1 MKIDVNTWKSR
12 FFDLSPMN
20 QLLIAQA
27 IVDELEFNNGDVE
40 EYGNEDEYTGYDI
53 EKAVS
58 VVDAIQTYIYT
69 SEQIN
74 KKRSQLKKQKDIL
87 NNFKNLPDNVK
98 NKITKDI
105 VYEIEQ
111 KTDNY
116 YEQEK
121 VRICQEEGH
130 KFGNWYKDVRE
141 LAPTYH
147 EHETARLVLDE
158 SRNVIREI
166 PETVITK
173 EEHVKITWNRT
184 CKKCNYTQ
192 RVDTYEEAQELSR
205 KRVPNKN
212 NSNKQD

>member
-1 MKIDVNTWKSR
+1 MKIDVNAWKSR
-12 FFDLSPMN
+12 FFDLSPKS
-20 QLLIAQA
+20 QLLIAQS
-27 IVDELEFNNGDVE
+27 IVEELEFNNEDVE
-40 EYGNEDEYTGYDI
+40 EYGNEDEYTGYDL
-53 EKAVS
+53 EKAES
-58 VVDAIQTYIYT
+58 VVDTIQTYIYN

-74 KKRSQLKKQKDIL
+74 KKRSQLKKQKEIL

-98 NKITKDI
+98 NDI
-105 VYEIEQ
+105 INKLVSEIEQ
-111 KTDNY
+111 KTNDY

-130 KFGNWYKDVRE
+130 KFGKWYKDVRE
-141 LAPTYH
+141 LDPTYH
-147 EHETARLVLDE
+147 EIETSRLVLDE
-158 SRNVIREI
+158 SGNVIREI

-212 NSNKQD
+212 NINIKD